1 MASFFLCI
9 KEDIWCYNLMSGL
22 IITDGVIISDSPF
35 LNFAP
40 KECRKIREKFFYN
53 LLETFGRQFI

>member
-1 MASFFLCI
+1 MHKKGHLVHC
-9 KEDIWCYNLMSGL
+9 NLLSVL

-40 KECRKIREKFFYN
+40 KECRKIREKFFQN
-53 LLETFGRQFI
+53 SCGMKNFN

>member
-1 MASFFLCI
+1 
-9 KEDIWCYNLMSGL
+9 MSGL